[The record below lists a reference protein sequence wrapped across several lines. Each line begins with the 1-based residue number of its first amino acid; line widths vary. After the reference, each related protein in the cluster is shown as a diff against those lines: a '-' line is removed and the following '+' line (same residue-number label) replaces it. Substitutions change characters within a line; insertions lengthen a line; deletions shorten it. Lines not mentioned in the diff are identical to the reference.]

1 MPYKTEKI
9 RIDCPFLDR
18 RTKLL
23 PCQREMVKYWR
34 EQGSSQRMLAKMFNV
49 SRRLIVF
56 VLDDEKYQK
65 NLERRQ
71 ERGGTKQYYDKE
83 KHSAYIKS
91 HRKDK
96 HLRLKDTIRE

>member
-1 MPYKTEKI
+1 MPYKTEQV

-34 EQGSSQRMLAKMFNV
+34 KKGASQRMLAKMFSV
-49 SRRLIVF
+49 SRRLITF
-56 VLDDEKYQK
+56 VLDDEKHKK
-65 NLERRQ
+65 NLERRR

-83 KHSAYIKS
+83 KNNEYIKT

-96 HLRLKDTIRE
+96 HLRLKDTIK

>member
-34 EQGSSQRMLAKMFNV
+34 KQGTSQRGLARMFNV
-49 SRRLIVF
+49 SRRLITF
-56 VLDDEKYQK
+56 VLDPEKLK
-65 NLERRQ
+65 NNKQQRH
-71 ERGGTKQYYDKE
+71 ERGGTKQYYDKD
-83 KHSAYIKS
+83 KHNAYIKK

-96 HLRLKDTIRE
+96 HERLKDSL